1 MNRIF
6 QSLLVLTLLESTIAA
21 HSQVEQTTLP
31 SQAQL
36 SLLQAQEYAMKNAF
50 QVKNAQHD
58 KIAADL
64 TSDELLGIGL
74 PQLNGSL
81 QYQNFLN
88 LPTSIVPGDFFGS
101 PGQDVRVQF
110 GVPHQMSIGLSASQ
124 LLFDGTW
131 LVGLQASKAYAELQ
145 RKSIEKSE
153 IDIRAQTAEAYSAA
167 LTTQANLLVLRDMLL
182 SMQGLLKDTEAMQR
196 EGFSEQQDVDQLM
209 LSVNELMLQIGYTE
223 QYITITKNMLKFTIG
238 MPLSTEITLTDTWE
252 SLTTI
257 EGSDILDFNPSSSI
271 DVQLAENGLLMQQLN
286 VKAKKAALMPN
297 LAAFYNVQTQGL
309 REEFSYLDTALPWFP
324 IQLWGVQLNIPILSG
339 GSNTK
344 TIKKTEVEVRR
355 MTDLVSMTTEAVR
368 LEYSNAS
375 AGLSFSKQRMA
386 QAKANLELAKSI
398 LQKEEIKYREGL
410 SNSFNITQRNQ
421 QVLNAQSGYT
431 NAAIAFMNAQT
442 KLNKVLNK

>member
-1 MNRIF
+1 MKSLL
-6 QSLLVLTLLESTIAA
+6 QSLITFIFVAHAMCSAA
-21 HSQVEQTTLP
+21 QT
-31 SQAQL
+31 QQL
-36 SLLQAQEYAMKNAF
+36 SLIQAQDFALKNAF

-58 KIAADL
+58 KTSADL

-81 QYQNFLN
+81 QYQNFIN
-88 LPTSIVPGDFFGS
+88 LPTSIVPGDFFGA

-110 GVPHQMSIGLSASQ
+110 GVPHQMTVGLSASQ

-131 LVGLQASKAYAELQ
+131 LVGLQASKAYADLQ
-145 RKSIEKSE
+145 RKNIQKSE
-153 IDIRAQTAEAYSAA
+153 IDIRAKTAEAYSTA
-167 LTTQANLLVLRDMLL
+167 LTTQANLTILREMLTN
-182 SMQGLLKDTEAMQR
+182 MQRLLNDTEAMQR

-209 LSVNELMLQIGYTE
+209 LSVNDLMIQIGYTE
-223 QYITITKNMLKFTIG
+223 QYVKITKDLLKFTIG
-238 MPLSTEITLTDTWE
+238 MPLNTEIELTDTWE
-252 SLTTI
+252 SLTETA
-257 EGSDILDFNPSSSI
+257 GDDVLSFNASSTI

-286 VKAKKAALMPN
+286 VKSKKAALMPN

-309 REEFSYLDTALPWFP
+309 RDEFNYFDTSLPWFP
-324 IQLWGVQLNIPILSG
+324 IQLWGIQLNVPILSG
-339 GSNTK
+339 GSKGK

-355 MTDLVSMTTEAVR
+355 MTDMVAMTKEAVQLEYNTATTE
-368 LEYSNAS
+368 LT
-375 AGLSFSKQRMA
+375 FSKKRMT

-421 QVLNAQSGYT
+421 QVINAQGAYT
-431 NAAIAFMNAQT
+431 NAAIGYMNAQT